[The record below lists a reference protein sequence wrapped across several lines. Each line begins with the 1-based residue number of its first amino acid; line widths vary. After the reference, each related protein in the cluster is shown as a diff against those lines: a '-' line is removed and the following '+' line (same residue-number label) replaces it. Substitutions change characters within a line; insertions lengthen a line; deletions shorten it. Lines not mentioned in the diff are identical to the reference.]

1 MASRLAVTRKFM
13 RRRPRRSFTLRTVT
27 VSLSNSQQLDLGP
40 NITLLV
46 QKLLGLDQ
54 RDAGAI
60 TMEVLGRLTPA
71 QSYCETVVAQ
81 VLGEE
86 VAFYQADPIAYE
98 ARVQATSYSIP
109 SMKPKPPGD
118 NGRLPPEI
126 EKVFLDELPQS
137 DRWEEWSEFALDM
150 DGSDIARQLSVD
162 LTELF
167 DVAVERFRRQ
177 GSWKGGY
184 LDLRLILFH
193 AAWQMR
199 IGGLSR
205 RGGSERGQ
213 ALGDS
218 RSFAVYLVESHLL
231 VLDL

>member
-1 MASRLAVTRKFM
+1 M
-13 RRRPRRSFTLRTVT
+13 RRVT

-40 NITLLV
+40 NITRLV
-46 QKLLGLDQ
+46 QGLLGLDQ

-86 VAFYQADPIAYE
+86 VAFYQADPVAYE

-109 SMKPKPPGD
+109 SMIPNPPGD
-118 NGRLPPEI
+118 IGRLPPEI

-137 DRWEEWSEFALDM
+137 DRWEEWNGFALDM
-150 DGSDIARQLSVD
+150 DGFDIARKLCVD
-162 LTELF
+162 LSELF

-184 LDLRLILFH
+184 LDLRLTLFYVV
-193 AAWQMR
+193 WKMR
-199 IGGLSR
+199 HDANSGEETGIFELLPG
-205 RGGSERGQ
+205 
-213 ALGDS
+213 
-218 RSFAVYLVESHLL
+218 L
-231 VLDL
+231 VLAIRNARPSWASPGSSDGEG